1 MSDQETIDTVEDTAA
16 AAIKRRYQKA
26 IALPPDD
33 LVKIIAEKLAE
44 GVERT
49 CRFPPMLYH
58 QVQGR
63 FMGPGRDRC
72 HCAVCWHRRSSLTGR
87 G

>member
-58 QVQGR
+58 QVQGVLWAL
-63 FMGPGRDRC
+63 GEIGAIAPYVGIDDP
-72 HCAVCWHRRSSLTGR
+72 A
-87 G
+87 